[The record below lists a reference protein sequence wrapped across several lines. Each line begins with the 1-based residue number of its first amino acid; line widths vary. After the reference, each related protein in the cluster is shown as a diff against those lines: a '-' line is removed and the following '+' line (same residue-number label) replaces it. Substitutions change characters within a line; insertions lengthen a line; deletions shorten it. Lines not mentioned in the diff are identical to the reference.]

1 MSSIQGYKMKEYSM
15 PTKRYCQTLSLKN
28 NPILIEEYR
37 KIHSEEKAWPEIRAG
52 IRAVGILE
60 MEIYILGSQ
69 LFMIIETPLDFDW
82 KIAMDKLS
90 NLPRQAEWEK
100 YVSKF
105 QDCPCLSSSA
115 EKLQIGRS
123 GNSRYR
129 IISALHRK

>member
-69 LFMIIETPLDFDW
+69 LFMIIEWINCLIFRGR
-82 KIAMDKLS
+82 LS
-90 NLPRQAEWEK
+90 GK
-100 YVSKF
+100 SM
-105 QDCPCLSSSA
+105 CLNF
-115 EKLQIGRS
+115 KTV
-123 GNSRYR
+123 R
-129 IISALHRK
+129 I